1 MNAMLT
7 CAHQF
12 DLGQVLERL
21 HAYKVRDT
29 IQKVT
34 RSAPEEFPAIGEE
47 RYHVAMMDYGV
58 KQNMIDCLRRRGCS
72 VTALPAFSSD
82 SELVTIDGSYNQ
94 LEKLD
99 ALEGLKM
106 LNKVLMDYNAEISSV
121 NGLSSCPAL
130 YLVSVYGT
138 KVVNADTRSEE
149 RRVGKECRSRWSPYH

>member
-1 MNAMLT
+1 MRPPCRFSASRGRTAGLT
-7 CAHQF
+7 LNF
-12 DLGQVLERL
+12 S
-21 HAYKVRDT
+21 Y
-29 IQKVT
+29 
-34 RSAPEEFPAIGEE
+34 
-47 RYHVAMMDYGV
+47 
-58 KQNMIDCLRRRGCS
+58 NS

-138 KVVNADTRSEE
+138 KVVNADTLRSMS
-149 RRVGKECRSRWSPYH
+149 VIVNYDPTQQVDDSNG